1 MIGGLLWGAKRSG
14 TSSRRCQEVYERGD
28 LPPSA
33 LCCGV
38 LAFVAVVV
46 MAITALTDVRNPRPA
61 GWVSDHAGVLDAERT
76 RQINAIAERLHA
88 DRGIELAVVIVD
100 DVGDTPKRFATA
112 LFNRW
117 RIGSAQISSGLLVLL
132 VMSQRRLEI
141 ETGRGMEGALTAS
154 WLADMQ
160 IQTMVPRFKARDFG
174 GGLLAGVAAIDEHV
188 RAAPGESASMDAPGT
203 YASNGSNR
211 ERIYEVAAAPDANK
225 TLPAVT
231 PAVSTSQPSIVPPS
245 APPGSSTSAATS
257 DGVPIAPFA
266 AGGAA
271 AAASLAGIALLVR
284 SRRRRRICFSCS
296 PPREMTVLDET
307 ADDAHL
313 EPGQRSEER
322 VGSVDYEVLIC
333 PGCQASRTF
342 RNDSW
347 LSHYSKCPGCSYETG
362 SSSSTTITVATYDHG
377 GEVEV
382 VESCAHCSY
391 HKRYV
396 RNTSALTRPSE
407 SSSSSSS
414 WSPSSD
420 SSTSSSSDSGFSG
433 GSSGGGGAG
442 SSW

>member
-1 MIGGLLWGAKRSG
+1 MTV
-14 TSSRRCQEVYERGD
+14 TSVVD
-28 LPPSA
+28 VPS
-33 LCCGV
+33 
-38 LAFVAVVV
+38 
-46 MAITALTDVRNPRPA
+46 PRPA
-61 GWVSDHAGVLDAERT
+61 GWVSDHTGVLDAERR
-76 RQINAIAERLHA
+76 RQINALAEQLHA
-88 DRGIELAVVIVD
+88 DRGIELTVVIVD
-100 DVGDTPKRFATA
+100 DVADTPKKFATA

-117 RIGSAQISSGLLVLL
+117 GIGSAQTNNGLLVLL

-141 ETGRGMEGALTAS
+141 ETGRGMEGALTAG

-160 IQTMVPRFKARDFG
+160 RQTMVPRFKARDFG
-174 GGLLAGVAAIDEHV
+174 GGLLAGVTAIDEHV
-188 RAAPGESASMDAPGT
+188 RAAPGESASIDAPGT

-211 ERIYEVAAAPDANK
+211 ERITEVAAATDANSS
-225 TLPAVT
+225 LPAVT
-231 PAVSTSQPSIVPPS
+231 PAVSTSQPSSVPPS
-245 APPGSSTSAATS
+245 VPPSPSSAAGTS
-257 DGVPIAPFA
+257 DGVPLAPIA

-284 SRRRRRICFSCS
+284 NQRRRRICFNCK

-333 PGCQASRTF
+333 PRCQASRTF

-362 SSSSTTITVATYDHG
+362 CSTSTTITVATYDHG

-420 SSTSSSSDSGFSG
+420 SSSSSSSDSGFSG
-433 GSSGGGGAG
+433 GGSGGGGAG
-442 SSW
+442 TSW